1 MTTRSWKEVRAK
13 SGLDKERVAA
23 RQEHMLAEVRA
34 HRLAELRTRQEL
46 SQSEL
51 AERMGVSQSRVS
63 AIERGELTTTELST
77 IKNYITALGGHL
89 QIIADFGGEKL
100 VLG

>member
-1 MTTRSWKEVRAK
+1 MARRWKDVRAE
-13 SGLDKERVAA
+13 SGINKDSVAA
-23 RQEHMLAEVRA
+23 HQERMLAEVRA

-46 SQSEL
+46 SQIEL

-63 AIERGELTTTELST
+63 AIERGELTTAELST
-77 IKNYITALGGHL
+77 ISKYITALGGRL